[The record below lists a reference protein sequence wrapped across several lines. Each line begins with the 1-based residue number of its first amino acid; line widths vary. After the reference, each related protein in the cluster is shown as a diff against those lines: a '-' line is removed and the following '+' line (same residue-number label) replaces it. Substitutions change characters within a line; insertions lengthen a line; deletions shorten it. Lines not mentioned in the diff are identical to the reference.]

1 MLQHK
6 TSSLIYLS
14 LFHILVIAS
23 SNYLVQF
30 AFTWQGLNFTYGA
43 FTFPLIFLATD
54 LTVRIFG
61 RQLARKI
68 IFFAMFPALI
78 ISYVFSVIFAEGN
91 YLGMDQLAQF
101 SMFAFRIALAS
112 FMAYALGQLAD
123 IFVFDKI
130 RQRVKNWWL
139 APLTSSIFGGI
150 LDTLS
155 FFFIA
160 FYQSEDPFMAEHW
173 LDLAAVD
180 YSFKMLV
187 SCVFFIPA
195 YGILVKL
202 IVTWL
207 TRKDNSKPAV

>member
-1 MLQHK
+1 MLAHK
-6 TSSLIYLS
+6 RSSLVYLS

-30 AFTWQGLNFTYGA
+30 TFTWQGLNFTYGA

-61 RQLARKI
+61 RHLARKI
-68 IFFAMFPALI
+68 IFASMFPALL

-91 YLGMDQLAQF
+91 FLGIEHLLNF
-101 SMFAFRIALAS
+101 SIFAFRIALAS

-123 IFVFDKI
+123 IFIFDKVRKI
-130 RQRVKNWWL
+130 FKNWWL
-139 APLTSSIFGGI
+139 APLISSVFGGI

-160 FYQSEDPFMAEHW
+160 FYQSQDAFMATHW
-173 LDLAAVD
+173 LDLAMVD
-180 YSFKMLV
+180 YGFKMLV
-187 SCVFFIPA
+187 SCAFFIPA

-202 IVTWL
+202 LVNCLLKKEPI
-207 TRKDNSKPAV
+207 NI